1 MILTII
7 TFIIVFGLLV
17 LVHEYGHYYFAKRA
31 GILVR
36 EFSIG
41 MGPKIWWHR
50 KNGTTYTIRILPL
63 GGYVRLAGADEED
76 EESLRPGT
84 PVAIQLNDQQK
95 VTSINTS
102 DKNTL
107 FQGIPLQLID
117 HDLNEGLWIKGYV
130 NGDESTVKTY
140 AVDHDATII
149 ENDGTVVQIAP
160 KDVQFRSASLVNRML
175 TNFAG
180 PFNNFL
186 LSLVVFIILG
196 FTLSGI
202 PTNSNRLGAVRS
214 DSVAA
219 KAGLRTG
226 DRITEIN
233 GKKTKNWTALATEIS
248 GNPGKK
254 LTVEYQRDG
263 HQHTTTMTPKKV
275 KQGNETVGQVGII
288 EEQKTDAKSR
298 ITFGWQRFVQAGT
311 LIFSVL
317 GHMFTHG
324 FSLNDLGG
332 PVAIYAGTSQATAL
346 GINGVLN
353 FLALLS
359 INLGIV
365 NLLPIPALDGGKLL
379 LNITEA
385 VIRRPI
391 PEKAEGIVTIIGFA
405 FLMLLMILVT
415 WNDIQRYFIH

>member
-140 AVDHDATII
+140 AVDYDATII

-160 KDVQFRSASLVNRML
+160 KDVQFRSASLGNRML

-186 LSLVVFIILG
+186 LSLLVFIILG

-214 DSVAA
+214 D
-219 KAGLRTG
+219 
-226 DRITEIN
+226 
-233 GKKTKNWTALATEIS
+233 
-248 GNPGKK
+248 
-254 LTVEYQRDG
+254 
-263 HQHTTTMTPKKV
+263 
-275 KQGNETVGQVGII
+275 
-288 EEQKTDAKSR
+288 
-298 ITFGWQRFVQAGT
+298 
-311 LIFSVL
+311 
-317 GHMFTHG
+317 
-324 FSLNDLGG
+324 
-332 PVAIYAGTSQATAL
+332 
-346 GINGVLN
+346 
-353 FLALLS
+353 
-359 INLGIV
+359 
-365 NLLPIPALDGGKLL
+365 
-379 LNITEA
+379 
-385 VIRRPI
+385 
-391 PEKAEGIVTIIGFA
+391 
-405 FLMLLMILVT
+405 
-415 WNDIQRYFIH
+415 